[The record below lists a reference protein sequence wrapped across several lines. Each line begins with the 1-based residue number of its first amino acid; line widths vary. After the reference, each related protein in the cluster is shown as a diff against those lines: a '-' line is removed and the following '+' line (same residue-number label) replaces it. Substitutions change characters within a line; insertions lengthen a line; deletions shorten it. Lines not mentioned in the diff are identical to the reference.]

1 MSDMARCSVLLPVA
15 LIAIAIN
22 CLVYATVHSAERV
35 APLAS
40 PTRRPTPT
48 PSIPVVHRRVL
59 GGSMLPTQAP
69 VVALSSV
76 SLPVAAPQ
84 PRPFYLV
91 ASPESNGNRFVVS
104 LLMSA
109 GCYGVSGHMQPFDD
123 RAQRVWPNH
132 FRPTHFRSPC
142 GVMHRSVPHA
152 AVWPDLPSLVRQ
164 IRSAGFE
171 PRILVS
177 LRPEDV
183 AAASQVAQKHV
194 ATRAEAEDNIR
205 HAQRHIVTALAAM
218 PDVWFRFV
226 HYEQLGHEHYLH
238 HLFGREMALQL
249 PANHPKFVDKDSK
262 HYH

>member
-1 MSDMARCSVLLPVA
+1 MARCSVLLPIT
-15 LIAIAIN
+15 LITIAVN
-22 CLVYATVHSAERV
+22 CLVYAAVNSAERV
-35 APLAS
+35 TPLAS
-40 PTRRPTPT
+40 PTRQPTPP
-48 PSIPVVHRRVL
+48 PSVHRRVL

-69 VVALSSV
+69 VVAPTSL
-76 SLPVAAPQ
+76 SLPIAAPQ
-84 PRPFYLV
+84 PPPFRPRPFYLV

-109 GCYGVSGHMQPFDD
+109 GCYGVSGHAQPFDD
-123 RAQRVWPNH
+123 RAQRVWPNYFRAMH
-132 FRPTHFRSPC
+132 FRAPC

-152 AVWPDLPSLVRQ
+152 AVWPDLPGLVRQ

-194 ATRAEAEDNIR
+194 ATRAEAEENIR
-205 HAQRHIVTALAAM
+205 HAQRHIVAALAAM

-249 PANHPKFVDKDSK
+249 PATHPKFVDKDSK